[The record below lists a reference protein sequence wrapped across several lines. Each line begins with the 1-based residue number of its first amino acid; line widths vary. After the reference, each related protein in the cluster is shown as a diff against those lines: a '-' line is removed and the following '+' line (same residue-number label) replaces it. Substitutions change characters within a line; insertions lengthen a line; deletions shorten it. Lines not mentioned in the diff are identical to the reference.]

1 MKMLKAIVNV
11 FRFDRT
17 NWRAAFL
24 CMVAALVFWFF
35 NALNKSYST
44 DVEFPVRFDY
54 DLSQFAPVDALPHQL
69 TVNVN
74 GTGWELFR
82 EYVGFKQ
89 PELTIAL
96 QRPTEV
102 RKIVGASLMPLLQ
115 PQLGKLKI
123 NYMVT
128 DTLKIQLDEIDA
140 HRFRVFAEASAVT
153 YRDGFGRISPFVVLP
168 DSIEITG
175 PKVLLHT
182 LPDSLPV
189 SVVANRLDQN
199 FEDDVEVILPTP
211 FVKRNPALVNVM
223 FEVGKVVEINVNV
236 KLALIKSKTKPTLAD
251 SVSCRFLVPEK
262 RIEDF
267 NRHKK
272 EMRLLLDFNKSKKST
287 LLYQPAFVELIQIDS
302 SFLAHQL

>member
-1 MKMLKAIVNV
+1 
-11 FRFDRT
+11 
-17 NWRAAFL
+17 
-24 CMVAALVFWFF
+24 MVAALVFWFF

-140 HRFRVFAEASAVT
+140 QRFRVFVEASAVT

-168 DSIEITG
+168 DSIEIIG

-189 SVVANRLDQN
+189 SVFANRLDQN
-199 FEDDVEVILPTP
+199 FEDNVEVILPTS

-223 FEVGKVVEINVNV
+223 FEVGKVIKLTANV
-236 KLALIKSKTKPTLAD
+236 KVLPDKKTNQSLVGLPD
-251 SVSCRFLVPEK
+251 SVGCRFLVPEK
-262 RIEDF
+262 RLEDF
-267 NRHKK
+267 HRHKID
-272 EMRLLLDFNKSKKST
+272 MRLLWNGLSLKLQNKPS
-287 LLYQPAFVELIQIDS
+287 FVELIHLDTTMVVPR
-302 SFLAHQL
+302 L

>member
-1 MKMLKAIVNV
+1 MLKAIVNV

-128 DTLKIQLDEIDA
+128 DTLKIQLDEIEA
-140 HRFRVFAEASAVT
+140 HRFRVLQRHQLSPIAMVLAASV
-153 YRDGFGRISPFVVLP
+153 RLWCCPIRLRLP
-168 DSIEITG
+168 A
-175 PKVLLHT
+175 PKCCCTHC
-182 LPDSLPV
+182 PI
-189 SVVANRLDQN
+189 R
-199 FEDDVEVILPTP
+199 
-211 FVKRNPALVNVM
+211 
-223 FEVGKVVEINVNV
+223 
-236 KLALIKSKTKPTLAD
+236 
-251 SVSCRFLVPEK
+251 CRF
-262 RIEDF
+262 
-267 NRHKK
+267 
-272 EMRLLLDFNKSKKST
+272 RL
-287 LLYQPAFVELIQIDS
+287 
-302 SFLAHQL
+302 

>member
-17 NWRAAFL
+17 NWRAAVL

-54 DLSQFAPVDALPHQL
+54 DLSQFAPVDALPYQL

-223 FEVGKVVEINVNV
+223 FEVGKVIKLTANV
-236 KLALIKSKTKPTLAD
+236 KVLPGKKTNQSLVGLPD
-251 SVSCRFLVPEK
+251 SVGCRFLVPEK
-262 RIEDF
+262 RLEDF
-267 NRHKK
+267 HRHKID
-272 EMRLLLDFNKSKKST
+272 MRLLWNGRSLKLQNKPS
-287 LLYQPAFVELIQIDS
+287 FVELIQLDTTMVAPR
-302 SFLAHQL
+302 L

>member
-1 MKMLKAIVNV
+1 MNAAKAIVNV

-223 FEVGKVVEINVNV
+223 FEVGKVIKLTANV
-236 KLALIKSKTKPTLAD
+236 KVLPGKKTNQSLVGLPD
-251 SVSCRFLVPEK
+251 SVGCRFLVPEK
-262 RIEDF
+262 RLEDF
-267 NRHKK
+267 HRHKID
-272 EMRLLLDFNKSKKST
+272 MRLLWNGRSLKLQNKPS
-287 LLYQPAFVELIQIDS
+287 FVELIQLDTTMVAPR
-302 SFLAHQL
+302 L

>member
-17 NWRAAFL
+17 NWRAAVL

-44 DVEFPVRFDY
+44 DVDFPVRFDY
-54 DLSQFAPVDALPHQL
+54 DLIQFAPVDALPHQL

-223 FEVGKVVEINVNV
+223 FEVGKVIKLTANV
-236 KLALIKSKTKPTLAD
+236 KVLPGKKTNQSLAD
-251 SVSCRFLVPEK
+251 LPDSVGCRFLVPEK
-262 RIEDF
+262 RLEDF
-267 NRHKK
+267 HRHKID
-272 EMRLLLDFNKSKKST
+272 MRLLWNGRSLKLQNKPS
-287 LLYQPAFVELIQIDS
+287 FVELIQLDTTMVAPR
-302 SFLAHQL
+302 L

>member
-1 MKMLKAIVNV
+1 MKMLKAIVNL

-44 DVEFPVRFDY
+44 NVKFPVRFDY
-54 DLSQFAPVDALPHQL
+54 DLAQFAPVEAVPHQII
-69 TVNVN
+69 VNVN

-96 QRPTEV
+96 QRPTEIK
-102 RKIVGASLMPLLQ
+102 KIVGASLTPLLQ

-140 HRFRVFAEASAVT
+140 QRFRVFAEASTVT

-175 PKVLLHT
+175 PKALLHT

-189 SVVANRLDQN
+189 SIVANRLDQN
-199 FEDDVEVILPTP
+199 FEDNVEVLLPTP
-211 FVKRNPALVNVM
+211 FVKRNPPLVNVM
-223 FEVGKVVEINVNV
+223 FEVGKVMEISANV
-236 KLALIKSKTKPTLAD
+236 KVLPAKKMAQPLATLPD
-251 SVSCRFLVPEK
+251 SAGCRFVVPEK
-262 RIEDF
+262 RLEDF
-267 NRHKK
+267 HRHKSD
-272 EMRLLLDFNKSKKST
+272 MRLLWDGQSLKLQNK
-287 LLYQPAFVELIQIDS
+287 PAFAELIQLDTATVAPR
-302 SFLAHQL
+302 L

>member
-140 HRFRVFAEASAVT
+140 QRFRVFVEASAVT

-168 DSIEITG
+168 DSIEIIG

-189 SVVANRLDQN
+189 SVFANRLDQN
-199 FEDDVEVILPTP
+199 FEDNVEVILPTS

-223 FEVGKVVEINVNV
+223 FEVGKVIKLTANV
-236 KLALIKSKTKPTLAD
+236 KVLPDKKTNQSLVGLPD
-251 SVSCRFLVPEK
+251 SVGCRFLVPEK
-262 RIEDF
+262 RLEDF
-267 NRHKK
+267 HRHKID
-272 EMRLLLDFNKSKKST
+272 MRLLWNGLSLKLQNKPS
-287 LLYQPAFVELIQIDS
+287 FVELIHLDTTMVVPR
-302 SFLAHQL
+302 L

>member
-44 DVEFPVRFDY
+44 DVDFPVRFDY
-54 DLSQFAPVDALPHQL
+54 DLIQFAPVDALPHQL

-223 FEVGKVVEINVNV
+223 FEVGKVIKLTANV
-236 KLALIKSKTKPTLAD
+236 KVLPGKKTNQSLVGLPD
-251 SVSCRFLVPEK
+251 SVGCRFLVPEK
-262 RIEDF
+262 RLEDF
-267 NRHKK
+267 HRHKID
-272 EMRLLLDFNKSKKST
+272 MRLLWNGRSLKLQNKPS
-287 LLYQPAFVELIQIDS
+287 FVELIQLDTTMVAPR
-302 SFLAHQL
+302 L

>member
-54 DLSQFAPVDALPHQL
+54 DLSQFAPVDALPYQL

-128 DTLKIQLDEIDA
+128 DTLKIQLDEIEA

-223 FEVGKVVEINVNV
+223 FEVGKVIKLTANV
-236 KLALIKSKTKPTLAD
+236 KVLPGKKTNQSLVGLPD
-251 SVSCRFLVPEK
+251 SVGCRFLVPEK
-262 RIEDF
+262 RLEDF
-267 NRHKK
+267 HRHKID
-272 EMRLLLDFNKSKKST
+272 MRLLWNGRSLKLQNKPS
-287 LLYQPAFVELIQIDS
+287 FVELIQLDTTMVAPR
-302 SFLAHQL
+302 L

>member
-223 FEVGKVVEINVNV
+223 FEVGKVIKLTANV
-236 KLALIKSKTKPTLAD
+236 KVLPGKKTNQSLVGLPD
-251 SVSCRFLVPEK
+251 SVGCRFLVPEK
-262 RIEDF
+262 RLEDF
-267 NRHKK
+267 HRHKID
-272 EMRLLLDFNKSKKST
+272 MRLLWNGRSLKLQNKPS
-287 LLYQPAFVELIQIDS
+287 FVELIQLDTTMVAPR
-302 SFLAHQL
+302 L

>member
-1 MKMLKAIVNV
+1 MNAAKAIVNV

-223 FEVGKVVEINVNV
+223 FEVGKVIKLTANV
-236 KLALIKSKTKPTLAD
+236 KVLPGKKTNQSLVGPPD
-251 SVSCRFLVPEK
+251 SVGCRFLVPEK
-262 RIEDF
+262 RLEDF
-267 NRHKK
+267 HRHKID
-272 EMRLLLDFNKSKKST
+272 MRLLWNGRSLKLQNKPSF
-287 LLYQPAFVELIQIDS
+287 LELIQLDTTMVAPR
-302 SFLAHQL
+302 L

>member
-54 DLSQFAPVDALPHQL
+54 DLIQFAPVDALPHQL

-128 DTLKIQLDEIDA
+128 DTLKIQLDEIEA

-175 PKVLLHT
+175 PKVLLHA

-223 FEVGKVVEINVNV
+223 FEVGKVIKLTANV
-236 KLALIKSKTKPTLAD
+236 KVLPGKKTNQSLVGLPD
-251 SVSCRFLVPEK
+251 SVGCRFLVPEK
-262 RIEDF
+262 RLEDF
-267 NRHKK
+267 HRHKID
-272 EMRLLLDFNKSKKST
+272 MRLLWNGRSLKLQNKPS
-287 LLYQPAFVELIQIDS
+287 FVELIQLDTTMVAPR
-302 SFLAHQL
+302 L

>member
-17 NWRAAFL
+17 NWRAAVL

-54 DLSQFAPVDALPHQL
+54 DLSQFAPLDALPHQL

-128 DTLKIQLDEIDA
+128 DTLKIQLDEIEA

-223 FEVGKVVEINVNV
+223 FEVGKVIKLTANV
-236 KLALIKSKTKPTLAD
+236 KVLPGKKTNQSLVGLPD
-251 SVSCRFLVPEK
+251 SVGCRFLVPEK
-262 RIEDF
+262 RLEDF
-267 NRHKK
+267 HRHKID
-272 EMRLLLDFNKSKKST
+272 MRLLWNGRSLKLQNKPS
-287 LLYQPAFVELIQIDS
+287 FVELIQLDTTMVAPR
-302 SFLAHQL
+302 L

>member
-1 MKMLKAIVNV
+1 MNAAKAIVNV

-211 FVKRNPALVNVM
+211 FVKRNTALVNVM
-223 FEVGKVVEINVNV
+223 FEVGKVIKLTANV
-236 KLALIKSKTKPTLAD
+236 KVLPGKKTNQSLVGLPD
-251 SVSCRFLVPEK
+251 SVGCRFLVPEK
-262 RIEDF
+262 RLEDF
-267 NRHKK
+267 HRHKID
-272 EMRLLLDFNKSKKST
+272 MRLLWNGRSLKLQNKPS
-287 LLYQPAFVELIQIDS
+287 FVELIQLDTTMVAPR
-302 SFLAHQL
+302 L

>member
-17 NWRAAFL
+17 NWRAAVL

-128 DTLKIQLDEIDA
+128 DTLKIQLDEIEA

-223 FEVGKVVEINVNV
+223 FEVGKVIKLTANV
-236 KLALIKSKTKPTLAD
+236 KVLPGKKTNQSLVGLPD
-251 SVSCRFLVPEK
+251 SVGCRFLVPEK
-262 RIEDF
+262 RLEDF
-267 NRHKK
+267 HRHKID
-272 EMRLLLDFNKSKKST
+272 MRLLWNGRSLKLQNKPS
-287 LLYQPAFVELIQIDS
+287 FVELIQLDTTMVAPR
-302 SFLAHQL
+302 L

>member
-54 DLSQFAPVDALPHQL
+54 DLSQFAPVDALPYQL

-223 FEVGKVVEINVNV
+223 FEVGKVIKLTANV
-236 KLALIKSKTKPTLAD
+236 KVLPGKKTNQSLVGLPD
-251 SVSCRFLVPEK
+251 SVGCRFLVPEK
-262 RIEDF
+262 RLEDF
-267 NRHKK
+267 HRHKID
-272 EMRLLLDFNKSKKST
+272 MRLLWNGRSLKLQNKPS
-287 LLYQPAFVELIQIDS
+287 FVELIQLDTTMVAPR
-302 SFLAHQL
+302 L